1 MHATTTSVSMT
12 AGSLSRGGGGV
23 RPSLISWS
31 ELPGVGRAFDDGRTP
46 AVCRTPATLQGYSG
60 RSAVQLKRTVRPL
73 QPSP

>member
-23 RPSLISWS
+23 RPSPTSWS
-31 ELPGVGRAFDDGRTP
+31 ELPGVGRAFDDDRTP
-46 AVCRTPATLQGYSG
+46 AVCRTAATLQGYSG
-60 RSAVQLKRTVRPL
+60 KSAVQLSRTVRPL